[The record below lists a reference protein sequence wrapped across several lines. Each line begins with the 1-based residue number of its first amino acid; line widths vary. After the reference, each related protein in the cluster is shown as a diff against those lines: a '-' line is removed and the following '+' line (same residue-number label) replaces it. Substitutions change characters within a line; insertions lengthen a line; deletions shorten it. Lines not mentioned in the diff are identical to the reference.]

1 MYLHKITTK
10 VRQTLLIGEGRAEK
24 VRTFTKVEFERAA
37 RQYEQAAKDEIQ
49 VAVADTI
56 EHVRADLICQL
67 VRIEQTAEIQLST
80 QQMTLLIG
88 TNRASE
94 FAVEKR
100 RTKFGVCSGRRNC
113 LTAIK
118 QPNSVAYLWC

>member
-56 EHVRADLICQL
+56 EHARADLISQL

-100 RTKFGVCSGRRNC
+100 RTKFGV
-113 LTAIK
+113 
-118 QPNSVAYLWC
+118 